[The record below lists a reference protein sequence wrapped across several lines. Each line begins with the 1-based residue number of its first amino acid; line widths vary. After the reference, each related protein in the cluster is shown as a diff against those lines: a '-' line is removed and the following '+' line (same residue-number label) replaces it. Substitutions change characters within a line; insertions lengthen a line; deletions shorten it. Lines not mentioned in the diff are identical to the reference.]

1 MERKKHNYKE
11 LLVWKKSRLLVAD
24 IYDISKSFPKEELFC
39 LTQQMRRA
47 AISIPS
53 NIAEGFGRGTN
64 PQITNFLDIAQGS
77 AFELE
82 TQIYLGYDLKYF
94 DESRCKEL
102 LEKIDEIKK
111 MIEGLQNSLN
121 S

>member
-1 MERKKHNYKE
+1 MQRKHNYKE
-11 LLVWKKSRLLVAD
+11 LDLWKLARVFVTK
-24 IYDISKSFPKEELFC
+24 IYTVTKEFPKEELFA
-39 LTQQMRRA
+39 LTQHMRRA